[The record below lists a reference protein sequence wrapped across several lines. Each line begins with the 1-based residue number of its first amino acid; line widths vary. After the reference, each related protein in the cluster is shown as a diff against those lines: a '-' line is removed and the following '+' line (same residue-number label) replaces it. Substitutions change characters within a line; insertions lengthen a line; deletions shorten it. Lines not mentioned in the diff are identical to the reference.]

1 MSAANI
7 VESDGASWRMRAFGL
22 VLVAAVQ
29 VLVVWKLVEA
39 SSTARWTLVRIA
51 APATALLIAAAYD
64 IATRGKLTP
73 KIIWWVP
80 IYIVSVFAVDIFKL
94 LHHSLTKDPFWTMF
108 TDGSW
113 VVICIFWIRRN
124 PFKTDTVESI
134 KSSVS
139 ILRD

>member
-1 MSAANI
+1 MSTVNI
-7 VESDGASWRMRAFGL
+7 VEGEGASWRWRAFGL
-22 VLVAAVQ
+22 LLVAAVQ
-29 VLVVWKLVEA
+29 VLVVWKFVEA
-39 SSTARWTLVRIA
+39 SSTTRWTLVWIA

-64 IATRGKLTP
+64 ISTRGKLTP
-73 KIIWWVP
+73 KIIWWVLL
-80 IYIVSVFAVDIFKL
+80 YIVSVFAVDTFKL

-108 TDGSW
+108 TDASW

-124 PFKTDTVESI
+124 PFETKTLGSI